1 MSLRAA
7 LFQGVGSHPA
17 GVDSANALVS
27 ASSIALL
34 ARQERLAGKK
44 GGDGNDRS
52 PVVEGGNQEEEKME
66 APRLRG
72 SGRSQMQT
80 HSGQGPEA
88 LSGGSS
94 SQWRPREPGTGKF
107 SKKAK
112 N

>member
-1 MSLRAA
+1 MRAA

-72 SGRSQMQT
+72 LGRKPDANS
-80 HSGQGPEA
+80 
-88 LSGGSS
+88 L
-94 SQWRPREPGTGKF
+94 RPGTQGF
-107 SKKAK
+107 VWREQLPVEAS
-112 N
+112 